1 MDMIKL
7 NQIEELLNTLITIIQ
22 QKLQNNDS
30 YGIVTRKRTTK
41 NFTYFSQYIEN
52 MGKQRFKTS

>member
-22 QKLQNNDS
+22 QKLQNN
-30 YGIVTRKRTTK
+30 V
-41 NFTYFSQYIEN
+41 TYFSQYIEN